1 MECEKNMNSGKKKEA
16 EKITKKNSNE
26 PDICLSRDYTE
37 KPIFEGKFKFKN
49 IFIF

>member
-1 MECEKNMNSGKKKEA
+1 MECEKNINSKKKE
-16 EKITKKNSNE
+16 EKISKKNSNE

-37 KPIFEGKFKFKN
+37 KPIFEGRFKLKN